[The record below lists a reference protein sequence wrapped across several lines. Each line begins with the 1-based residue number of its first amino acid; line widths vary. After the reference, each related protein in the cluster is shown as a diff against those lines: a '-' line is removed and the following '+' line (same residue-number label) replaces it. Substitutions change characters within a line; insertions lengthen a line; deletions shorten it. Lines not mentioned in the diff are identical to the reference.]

1 MVQLAKK
8 LKLTQVVVLIRK
20 LSERDKIRLLE
31 RLEEETWASKLESQV
46 NRIRMRLK
54 ANPITDSDIDRI
66 VEEVRER
73 RYGSRSGRL

>member
-46 NRIRMRLK
+46 NRIRMPLK

-66 VEEVRER
+66 VEEVREQ
-73 RYGSRSGRL
+73 RYQTRSGRL

>member
-20 LSERDKIRLLE
+20 LSERDKIRLLK

-46 NRIRMRLK
+46 DRIRMRLK

-73 RYGSRSGRL
+73 RYASRSGRL